1 MTYPAITPSSRK
13 FKAPQFPVTSVV
25 SQSGATT
32 RRLWGSRP
40 VQAELSLT
48 YRNIGDDDAAAIVGH
63 YDDCKGSIT
72 KVSLPDATWDG
83 ASSDLKSYLKLD
95 DYGTG
100 IDWFFSSAP
109 TVNGVFPGVS
119 TVQVKLIGEIRA

>member
-1 MTYPAITPSSRK
+1 MAYPAITPSTRQ
-13 FKAPQFPVTSVV
+13 FKAPQYAVTAVV
-25 SQSGATT
+25 SQSGATN

-40 VQAELSLT
+40 VQAELSMT
-48 YRNIGDDDAAAIVGH
+48 YRNITDDQAAAIVGH
-63 YDDCKGSIT
+63 YNDCKGSIT
-72 KVSLPDATWDG
+72 KVTLPDATWDG

-100 IDWFFSSAP
+100 IDWFFSVAP
-109 TVNGVFPGVS
+109 TVNSVFPGVS